1 MKIGIIAAMTPDGI
15 IGVDGSIPWRH
26 KADLRRFKELTMGSA
41 IIFGA
46 KTYATLP
53 KLPGRRVIVVSR
65 NTYKDWGTS
74 QWPDACFGRLEAAIF
89 RGKVMSGT
97 DTVWIGG
104 GGEIYRL
111 ALEEGRVDFIDLTI
125 VPSANITGTQ
135 VIRFPVDLL
144 SGWSLVEEKAN
155 VEDPQLVH
163 RRYGRNVCA
172 TNVLGK

>member
-1 MKIGIIAAMTPDGI
+1 MRIGIIAAMTPDGT
-15 IGVDGSIPWRH
+15 IGVDGSIPWRN

-46 KTYATLP
+46 KTYAKLP

-65 NTYKDWGTS
+65 NTHREGYLDR
-74 QWPDACFGRLEAAIF
+74 WPDACFGSLEAAIF

-125 VPSANITGTQ
+125 VPAANFTGTQ
-135 VIRFPVDLL
+135 VTRFPVELL
-144 SGWSLVEEKAN
+144 VGWSLVDETPN
-155 VEDPQLVH
+155 SEDAGLVH
-163 RRYGRNVCA
+163 RRYEKPQQGE
-172 TNVLGK
+172 